1 MPSKTIA
8 WIVALVVVTGLAIL
22 VGRRAGRNRGVELS
36 SNQSVPL
43 SEFPRVSETTIYLD
57 GAGFPT
63 GAVSTSST
71 STLPPDSF
79 GSNGTGP
86 G

>member
-1 MPSKTIA
+1 MSVKTIA
-8 WIVALVVVTGLAIL
+8 WIAALLIVAGLAIL
-22 VGRRAGRNRGVELS
+22 VGRRGGRNRGAEFS
-36 SNQSVPL
+36 SDQSVPL

-57 GAGFPT
+57 GDGFPT
-63 GAVSTSST
+63 GVVSTSST

-79 GSNGTGP
+79 GPNGNGP